1 MPRASSSVRTGP
13 TLQNIRQEK
22 GEQYGNYTRGNRHSR
37 KVKNYLNVGP
47 NLQYTRG
54 ATTGVQNKGT
64 MILIP
69 VLNHHPTVKGARAA
83 REHVTHP
90 LTMRGLETLTPQVV
104 MMLPSARILT

>member
-1 MPRASSSVRTGP
+1 MPGASSLVRTGP

-37 KVKNYLNVGP
+37 KVKNSLNVSP

-54 ATTGVQNKGT
+54 ATTGVQNKGM

-69 VLNHHPTVKGARAA
+69 VLNHHPTVKGARTT
-83 REHVTHP
+83 RVHVTRP
-90 LTMRGLETLTPQVV
+90 LMVCGLETLTPQVV
-104 MMLPSARILT
+104 MMLPSVQILT